1 MSVSSHLRP
10 VALPLSSLQLR
21 LQSLHVLPVDV
32 RPVAL
37 TLVSSATQKILAV
50 QAGCCPQ
57 VAVALH
63 IWPARELCLTVL
75 QWKQTSMA
83 NVRAGHCMYAR
94 WPPSIVSSPT
104 PKRTCSAWRLL
115 SYRTQAMGSLSVCSS
130 TEICGCKCHCMYD
143 AWIIRL
149 SSLQLKRILAVQAG
163 DCHCMYHP
171 WPLFYCSSTESKLS
185 STVKA
190 SAKLAVSVVRLSLR
204 AY

>member
-21 LQSLHVLPVDV
+21 LQSLHVRPVDV

-50 QAGCCPQ
+50 QADCCPQ

-63 IWPARELCLTVL
+63 AWPVSSVWLFFSESKRQRWMYVL
-75 QWKQTSMA
+75 V
-83 NVRAGHCMYAR
+83 NFMYAP

-130 TEICGCKCHCMYD
+130 TEICGCKCHERHVGPPLVFSATQKNTCS
-143 AWIIRL
+143 ASRWL
-149 SSLQLKRILAVQAG
+149 SLHVPPVASVFLFFNWKQTQFNGESKRQT
-163 DCHCMYHP
+163 CSE
-171 WPLFYCSSTESKLS
+171 CSS
-185 STVKA
+185 
-190 SAKLAVSVVRLSLR
+190 AVT
-204 AY
+204 